1 MDLHLKDKVVIVTG
15 AFKGIGKGIALQL
28 AREGAVVV
36 AISRDS
42 KGTSCPAYQEE
53 IGAITDRHEEYVYDL
68 GETDKIA
75 QTVEEVYKKYGHID
89 GIVNNAGVND
99 NKDLETTSWRD
110 FEASLHYNLTH
121 YYETVHASVAYLKES
136 KGAVL
141 NIGSKTALTGQG
153 KTSAYAAAKGAI
165 LGLTREWAAAL
176 VDDEVRVNAIVV
188 AESWT
193 PLYADWIK
201 TFGDKE
207 AQDARLKEITDK
219 IPLGNRMTTTQEIAD
234 TAVFLLSDRSSHT
247 TGQWVNVDGGYINL
261 DRALG

>member
-1 MDLHLKDKVVIVTG
+1 MDLHLTDKVFIVTG

-42 KGTSCPAYQEE
+42 KGTSLPAYVEE
-53 IGAITDRHEEYVYDL
+53 ISAITDRHAEYVFDL
-68 GETDKIA
+68 GETEKIGP
-75 QTVEEVYKKYGHID
+75 TIDEVYATYGRID

-99 NKDLETTSWRD
+99 NKDLESTSWQD

-121 YYETVHASVAYLKES
+121 YYETVHAAVGYLKES

-176 VDDEVRVNAIVV
+176 VKDEVRVNAIVV

-207 AQDARLKEITDK
+207 AQDARLKVITDK
-219 IPLGNRMTTTQEIAD
+219 IPLGHRMTSTEEIAD

-261 DRALG
+261 DRALD